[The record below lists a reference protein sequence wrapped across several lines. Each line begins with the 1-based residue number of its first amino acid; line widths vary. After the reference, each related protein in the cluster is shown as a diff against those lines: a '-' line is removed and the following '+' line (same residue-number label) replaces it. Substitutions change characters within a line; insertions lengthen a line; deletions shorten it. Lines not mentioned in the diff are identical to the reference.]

1 MFITLYDTYVLIGII
16 VVITF
21 TLKSHSVYFL
31 YYSCNIIIIIVSV
44 CY

>member
-21 TLKSHSVYFL
+21 TLKSHSVYFYITHVIL
-31 YYSCNIIIIIVSV
+31 SSLV
-44 CY
+44 